1 MQPKK
6 PRRGAHIIFAA
17 VLALAGCSGPA
28 PPGPEAGSPAYAFD
42 VAAPRPT
49 PFAWAAYVVFPALG
63 TDAGMPVFRPGR
75 PRPSATKSTEP
86 TPTPAPAA
94 SPSPRASA
102 PRKETEAV
110 SMSALTAQFSVSAK
124 KYYNQYGFSS
134 NRYKYTQEE
143 LIMLAV
149 VIHLEARGESYKAKL
164 AVGNVV
170 MNRVLAPG
178 YPGDTIR
185 EVVTAPNQFC
195 YDRSVT
201 PNDDCVRA
209 ARDVLKYETW
219 VVPQNTYFFRATS
232 STSNWGSHTYYAHI
246 DSGAFYLDSY
256 SGRYNG
262 KAIPARLF
270 ERVYKWPQYGCKP
283 GTRVRKIQIM
293 LRTLGYDVKADGYF
307 GEETR
312 REVVRFQK
320 DCGLTADG
328 VAGPDTLG
336 ALIRRYGI
344 SRYLKL

>member
-1 MQPKK
+1 MLRKK
-6 PRRGAHIIFAA
+6 PCRGACIVVAA
-17 VLALAGCSGPA
+17 ALALAGCSGPA
-28 PPGPEAGSPAYAFD
+28 PSGLDAEPQAYAFHI
-42 VAAPRPT
+42 ATPRPT
-49 PFAWAAYVVFPALG
+49 PFARTAYVFPALG
-63 TDAGMPVFRPGR
+63 TDAGPPVFRPGR
-75 PRPSATKSTEP
+75 PRPSVAQSPEP
-86 TPTPAPAA
+86 TPTPAPPA
-94 SPSPRASA
+94 SPGPVVSA
-102 PRKETEAV
+102 PPRETEAV
-110 SMSALTAQFSVSAK
+110 SMSVLTAQFSVSAK

-134 NRYKYTQEE
+134 NRYRYTQEE
-143 LIMLAV
+143 LVMLAV

-170 MNRVLAPG
+170 MNRVLARG

-195 YDRSVT
+195 YDSSVT
-201 PNDDCVRA
+201 PNKDCVRA

-232 STSNWGSHTYYAHI
+232 SKSNWGSHTYYGHV
-246 DSGAFYLDSY
+246 DTGAFYLESY
-256 SGRYNG
+256 GGRYNG
-262 KAIPARLF
+262 KAVPARLF

-293 LRTLGYDVKADGYF
+293 LRALGYDVKADGYF

-312 REVVRFQK
+312 IEVLRFQK

-344 SRYLKL
+344 SRYLKI